1 MRIGHRHYA
10 TAAALLSFSDMGLS
24 FSMGV
29 SRAIW
34 GRLRGFLGRP
44 GAFP

>member
-10 TAAALLSFSDMGLS
+10 TATAFLSFSDIGLS
-24 FSMGV
+24 FSVGV
-29 SRAIW
+29 SW
-34 GRLRGFLGRP
+34 GVWGHPRGFLGRP